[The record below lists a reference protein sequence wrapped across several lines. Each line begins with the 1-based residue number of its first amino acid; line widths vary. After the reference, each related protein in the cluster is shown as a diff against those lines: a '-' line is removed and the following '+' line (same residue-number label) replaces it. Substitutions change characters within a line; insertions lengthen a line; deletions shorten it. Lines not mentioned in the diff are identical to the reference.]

1 MDEIDL
7 KRQKY
12 NYVNTTK
19 NIITCFSIVGYEIN
33 TIKDYILP
41 KIDDYYEFSDDV
53 LHEDKKIL
61 NTYPS
66 ILYSVVEEND
76 KTGINPNLLIEH
88 LLSEI
93 PSIYFIKNNNYE
105 LKNIEN
111 NKEPK
116 IKNLISCFGAETAEK
131 NTMVRTGS
139 NIYGFLFYEK
149 FTTEKKNYIVYIPK
163 IFAYTTQTLFFNF
176 LHHFSL
182 KLLKYF
188 EKNNI
193 EIPIEVQLYNIVNF
207 LPCPRESNIN
217 ANLFLENYLLKYN
230 EPKYKKSVV
239 DKGFKIPQLSGI
251 PIFDIDITQ
260 VFKFISLNDF
270 TQSLIYI
277 LKGYS
282 MLFLTNDL
290 ENYRIFAF
298 ILKTICYPIQGDIFN
313 LVKSISLADYNDENS
328 TYKNFLLLGM
338 NKKFD
343 IKDIKNKENISKIS
357 QVVIYDFESNKFY
370 DLDKYDKYDWEDDLR
385 KKLNSYIHDIIEKK
399 VTINNE
405 NESFPY
411 ILITNLH
418 DKLSSIVNVALET
431 DQTPRNEINYF
442 TKDQNRLKYNLLI
455 LEAIYEYCLELGH
468 YLNNYWSYSFEERKI
483 TLNTFFKNNDKKNKE
498 DYTEKNELDRY
509 FFSQSE
515 KGIYKATFDVL
526 KQYMTDNIQDL
537 LNNLYQMRSY
547 FFFIFSGFLQEN
559 DDENEIKYD
568 KYIELI
574 DDFYRKDSKDKIT
587 NINFFDFYIFYQ
599 NNLKEYFFKNVNS
612 NIVKTKLI
620 KIKDIRKVYYIYQK
634 EERDKN
640 KEMTYNLDSNI
651 LVLYLRKI
659 KNMKDNFLQKIFP
672 SKIIR
677 DKEVYTNINSTEVI
691 KYVEKNFYNNKLI
704 KYIDILKGCLIYLVS
719 LTVEKHNISY
729 CFIDLINLFY
739 TMNYGLRKGVLI
751 IINILRKLRFSKKK
765 ESDEEFINNTGFYLK
780 ILDLLRIKSVFIGK
794 EIANKIINMFKLSD
808 IEKEKRNININ
819 QVDNKYKM
827 IENLKKEDLYVM
839 SLEDNECHNEK
850 YDLKKL
856 ILCNKTNDD
865 YNNNLSFKCSICNN
879 VKTAFVKFKPNK
891 INIKKE
897 IPEKI
902 ELFSPLKLYEECYKI
917 YIQYTNTLDLKIIEN
932 TKEFINLIINILFY
946 CENTNGFNLKIIKFV
961 LTFLLDENE

>member
-19 NIITCFSIVGYEIN
+19 NLITCFSIVGYEIN

-41 KIDDYYEFSDDV
+41 KIDDFYEFSDDV

-61 NTYPS
+61 NFYPS
-66 ILYSVVEEND
+66 VLYSVDEEND
-76 KTGINPNLLIEH
+76 KTEINPTLLIQNLLT
-88 LLSEI
+88 EI

-116 IKNLISCFGAETAEK
+116 IKNLISCYGAENAERDS
-131 NTMVRTGS
+131 MVRKGC

-163 IFAYTTQTLFFNF
+163 IFAYATQTLLFNF

-230 EPKYKKSVV
+230 ETKYKKNNIN
-239 DKGFKIPQLSGI
+239 KGFKIPQLSGI

-270 TQSLIYI
+270 TQSLIYM

-282 MLFLTNDL
+282 LLFLTNDY
-290 ENYRIFAF
+290 ENYRMFAF
-298 ILKTICYPIQGDIFN
+298 ILKTICYPIQGEIFN
-313 LVKSISLADYNDENS
+313 VVKTITASDYNDENNK
-328 TYKNFLLLGM
+328 YKIILLLGI

-343 IKDIKNKENISKIS
+343 MNDLKTSNH
-357 QVVIYDFESNKFY
+357 VVIYDFESKKFY
-370 DLDKYDKYDWEDDLR
+370 DLESYEKLGLENELR
-385 KKLNSYIHDIIEKK
+385 KKLSSYLHDIINKK
-399 VTINNE
+399 IKVDNE
-405 NESFPY
+405 NTSFPY
-411 ILITNLH
+411 KLITNLH
-418 DKLSSIVNVALET
+418 DKLFSIVKESQET
-431 DQTPRNEINYF
+431 DPSSKFDINYF
-442 TKDQNRLKYNLLI
+442 TKDPNRLKYNLLI
-455 LEAIYEYCLELGH
+455 LETIYEYCLDLGH
-468 YLNNYWSYSFEERKI
+468 YLNNYWSYSFKDKKI
-483 TLNTFFKNNDKKNKE
+483 ILNMDKKNID
-498 DYTEKNELDRY
+498 DYTEKNELDK
-509 FFSQSE
+509 FFLSQSA
-515 KGIYKATFDVL
+515 KGYYTVTYNSL
-526 KQYMTDNIQDL
+526 KQYMSDDITSSTK

-547 FFFIFSGFLQEN
+547 FYFIFSGFLQEN
-559 DDENEIKYD
+559 DDDNDIEFN

-587 NINFFDFYIFYQ
+587 NVNFFDFYIFYQ

-620 KIKDIRKVYYIYQK
+620 KIKDVRKIYYIYQK
-634 EERDKN
+634 EEREKN

-659 KNMKDNFLQKIFP
+659 KNMEKNFLDKIFP

-677 DKEVYTNINSTEVI
+677 DKEVYCNVNSSEII
-691 KYVEKNFYNNKLI
+691 KYFERSFYNKKLI
-704 KYIDILKGCLIYLVS
+704 KYIDILKGCLIYLIS
-719 LTVEKHNISY
+719 LTIENYNISY
-729 CFIDLINLFY
+729 CYIDLLNLIY
-739 TMNYGLRKGVLI
+739 TMNYGLRKGVLV
-751 IINILRKLRFSKKK
+751 IINILRKLRFSRKK
-765 ESDEEFINNTGFYLK
+765 EKVEEFINNTGFYLK

-794 EIANKIINMFKLSD
+794 EIADKINDMFILSD
-808 IEKEKRNININ
+808 IENENRNINID

-827 IENLKKEDLYVM
+827 IENLKKEDLYII
-839 SLEDNECHNEK
+839 SLEENECHNEK
-850 YDLKKL
+850 YNLKKL

-865 YNNNLSFKCSICNN
+865 FVNNLSFKCSKCDN
-879 VKTAFVKFKPNK
+879 VKTPFIKFKANK
-891 INIKKE
+891 LNIKKE

-902 ELFSPLKLYEECYKI
+902 ELYSPLKLSEECYKI
-917 YIQYTNTLDLKIIEN
+917 YVQYAKTLNLKKIEE
-932 TKEFINLIINILFY
+932 TKEFINLIINIIFY

-961 LTFLLDENE
+961 LTFLLEENE

>member
-41 KIDDYYEFSDDV
+41 KIDDNYEFSDDV
-53 LHEDKKIL
+53 LREDKKIL
-61 NTYPS
+61 NIYPS

-76 KTGINPNLLIEH
+76 KTGIHPSLLIEH

-149 FTTEKKNYIVYIPK
+149 FTTEKKNYIVYVPK
-163 IFAYTTQTLFFNF
+163 IFAYVTQTLFFNF
-176 LHHFSL
+176 LHQFSL

-230 EPKYKKSVV
+230 EPKYKKNAV

-270 TQSLIYI
+270 TQSIIYI

-313 LVKSISLADYNDENS
+313 LVKTISVADYNDENS

-343 IKDIKNKENISKIS
+343 IKDIQNKENNSNIS
-357 QVVIYDFESNKFY
+357 QVVIYDFESKKFY
-370 DLDKYDKYDWEDDLR
+370 DLDRYDKYVEEDDLR

-399 VTINNE
+399 INVDKE
-405 NESFPY
+405 NTSFPY
-411 ILITNLH
+411 KLITNLH
-418 DKLSSIVNVALET
+418 DKLISIVNESQKT
-431 DQTPRNEINYF
+431 DPSSKKEINYF
-442 TKDQNRLKYNLLI
+442 TKDPNRLKYNLLI
-455 LEAIYEYCLELGH
+455 LEIIYEYCLDLGH
-468 YLNNYWSYSFEERKI
+468 YLNNYWSYSYENKKI
-483 TLNTFFKNNDKKNKE
+483 ILNMDKKNID
-498 DYTEKNELDRY
+498 DYTEKNELDK
-509 FFSQSE
+509 FFLSQSA
-515 KGIYKATFDVL
+515 KGYYTVTYNSL
-526 KQYMTDNIQDL
+526 KQYMTDDITSSTK

-547 FFFIFSGFLQEN
+547 FYFIFSGFLQEN
-559 DDENEIKYD
+559 DDDNEIEFN

-587 NINFFDFYIFYQ
+587 NVNFFDFYIFYQ

-620 KIKDIRKVYYIYQK
+620 KIKDVRKIYYIYQK
-634 EERDKN
+634 EEREKN

-659 KNMKDNFLQKIFP
+659 KNMEKNFLDKIFP

-677 DKEVYTNINSTEVI
+677 DKEVYCNVNSSEII
-691 KYVEKNFYNNKLI
+691 KYFERSFYNKKLI
-704 KYIDILKGCLIYLVS
+704 KYIDILKGCLIYLIS
-719 LTVEKHNISY
+719 LTIENYNISY
-729 CFIDLINLFY
+729 CYIDLLNLIY
-739 TMNYGLRKGVLI
+739 TMNYGLRKGVLV
-751 IINILRKLRFSKKK
+751 IINILRKLRFSRKK
-765 ESDEEFINNTGFYLK
+765 EKVEEFINNTGFYLK

-794 EIANKIINMFKLSD
+794 EIADKINDMFILSD
-808 IEKEKRNININ
+808 IENENRNINID

-827 IENLKKEDLYVM
+827 IENLKKEDLYII
-839 SLEDNECHNEK
+839 SLEENECHNEK
-850 YDLKKL
+850 YNLKKL
-856 ILCNKTNDD
+856 ILCNKENDD
-865 YNNNLSFKCSICNN
+865 YNNNLSFKCSKCNN
-879 VKTAFVKFKPNK
+879 VKTSFIKFKPNK

-902 ELFSPLKLYEECYKI
+902 ELYSPLKLYDECYKM
-917 YIQYTNTLDLKIIEN
+917 YIQYAKTLDLKNIEN
-932 TKEFINLIINILFY
+932 TKEFINLIINILYY

-961 LTFLLDENE
+961 LTFLLEENE